1 MNAVLGAIES
11 RNCTARLDK
20 DFNTPRRWETWGAQI
35 SLINL
40 SGNPVDAIE
49 RDRPFRF
56 CGVASRGKWK
66 NRVQP
71 VDPDEPPA
79 TLETSIPASSES
91 RPPEATSSAPRP
103 PDGNEAIL
111 ASKEAKRLLS
121 HYDKIICPRQ
131 IAQFVDDGENPY
143 RLYVL
148 PLARKQKGLLCAVL
162 ALSACH
168 LGHLISDSSL
178 RESVSLSYR
187 AKAIAELG
195 VSIGRVGT
203 EAFTENDRDA
213 VFATIQILLLHDICE
228 SGISSHGAHIS
239 GAMSICSQL
248 MLDQRLTVS
257 DERTVFF
264 LGNLVWLDI
273 VRAFSAPQRLC
284 FPQQLR
290 HKILSLC
297 DLRFEAVNGCPR
309 ALVLIIGNVLNSA
322 KKHLAEDSPA
332 EEYAYNLKSLLDKL
346 YQWDGSRSVYPD
358 TNPLWLSVAESFRHA
373 CILRTRRL
381 LDIKEPP
388 DEPHIQASVCAI
400 LDAVA
405 NVPGSSPLVEL
416 LVLPLFMSGADC
428 LSRHSQHY
436 IQLRFSDIKVRS
448 EMVGG
453 ITAPQV
459 LLDKVWEAREQQADH
474 ERENIP
480 WMQFTR
486 LITMTISSYELC
498 FQEPCRVNVD
508 QTLEF
513 KWLKLSFFRQC
524 CLHDS
529 QLIALAH
536 PEFDHLQPNRLQQL
550 SPSLTGAL

>member
-1 MNAVLGAIES
+1 MGNLGAACLTCRQKS
-11 RNCTARLDK
+11 RRCDRARPACKRCIGKGLECLGYPDK
-20 DFNTPRRWETWGAQI
+20 
-35 SLINL
+35 
-40 SGNPVDAIE
+40 
-49 RDRPFRF
+49 FRF

-121 HYDKIICPRQ
+121 HYDKIICPHQ

-322 KKHLAEDSPA
+322 KKHLAGDSPA

-358 TNPLWLSVAESFRHA
+358 TNPLWLSN
-373 CILRTRRL
+373 
-381 LDIKEPP
+381 PP

-480 WMQFTR
+480 WMQFTQR
-486 LITMTISSYELC
+486 ADSAHHDDYLII
-498 FQEPCRVNVD
+498 
-508 QTLEF
+508 
-513 KWLKLSFFRQC
+513 
-524 CLHDS
+524 
-529 QLIALAH
+529 
-536 PEFDHLQPNRLQQL
+536 
-550 SPSLTGAL
+550 